1 MVSFMGTSLR
11 GGCRFRDG
19 FTAAFTPRRAASAA
33 LSTLIPMSDVV
44 VPRRA
49 RPSRWEPLTVGIDI
63 GGTKVLGAVV
73 DPAGTVMA
81 RRAPPHR
88 GPRRRRRSRTPSS
101 TSSRASPVEYD
112 VAAVG
117 IGAAGFV
124 DVTRTVVMFSPHLNW
139 RREPLRAKV
148 AERVRLPVVVDNDAN
163 TAALAECRFG
173 AGRGHR
179 FVLCAT
185 LGTGIGGALV
195 FDNRVYRGANGM
207 AGEFGHMQVV
217 PDGHRCE
224 CGNRGC
230 WEQYAS
236 GNALVRDAR
245 EMVRADSP
253 MAHHLR
259 DDRRRRR
266 RAGSRGP
273 RSPRPPA
280 TATRCPSSCSPTS
293 GRWLGVG
300 LAGMA
305 AAFDPGCI
313 IIGGGLSDA
322 GELLIGPTRQAFAR
336 SLTGRGHRT
345 EPEIVQAALGPNA
358 GFIGA
363 ADMARSAARRSRRGR
378 VRRTRAGRPRR
389 RLFEILHRGAR
400 PRGPLSDAQP
410 TVNAA
415 RNASSAASESPD
427 AQASIATTP
436 S

>member
-1 MVSFMGTSLR
+1 M
-11 GGCRFRDG
+11 
-19 FTAAFTPRRAASAA
+19 
-33 LSTLIPMSDVV
+33 
-44 VPRRA
+44 
-49 RPSRWEPLTVGIDI
+49 
-63 GGTKVLGAVV
+63 LGAVV
-73 DPAGTVMA
+73 DPAGRGAGA
-81 RRAPPHR
+81 RPPSDR
-88 GPRRRRRSRTPSS
+88 GPRRRRVEDTIVDLVAGFAR
-101 TSSRASPVEYD
+101 EYD

-139 RREPLRAKV
+139 RREPLRAEV

-195 FDNRVYRGANGM
+195 LDNRVYRGANGM

-245 EMVRADSP
+245 ELVAADVADGP
-253 MAHHLR
+253 PPALELV
-259 DDRRRRR
+259 DGD
-266 RAGSRGP
+266 ADAARGP
-273 RSPRPPA
+273 QITQAARDGDPLSIELLA
-280 TATRCPSSCSPTS
+280 DV

-322 GELLIGPTRQAFAR
+322 GDLLIGPTRHGV
-336 SLTGRGHRT
+336 L
-345 EPEIVQAALGPNA
+345 PV
-358 GFIGA
+358 
-363 ADMARSAARRSRRGR
+363 ADR
-378 VRRTRAGRPRR
+378 
-389 RLFEILHRGAR
+389 AR
-400 PRGPLSDAQP
+400 PPR
-410 TVNAA
+410 
-415 RNASSAASESPD
+415 
-427 AQASIATTP
+427 P
-436 S
+436 SR

>member
-1 MVSFMGTSLR
+1 MSEVRQRRTRALR
-11 GGCRFRDG
+11 WD
-19 FTAAFTPRRAASAA
+19 
-33 LSTLIPMSDVV
+33 
-44 VPRRA
+44 
-49 RPSRWEPLTVGIDI
+49 PLTVGIDV

-73 DPAGTVMA
+73 DSAGTIIA
-81 RRAPPHR
+81 LDRRPTE
-88 GPRRRRRSRTPSS
+88 GQDVRR
-101 TSSRASPVEYD
+101 VEDTIVDLVTGFGQQYE

-124 DVTRTVVMFSPHLNW
+124 DATRTVVMFSPHLDW
-139 RREPLRAKV
+139 RREPLRARV

-179 FVLCAT
+179 FVLCVT

-195 FDNRVYRGANGM
+195 LDSRVYRGANGM
-207 AGEFGHMQVV
+207 AGEFGHIQVV
-217 PDGHRCE
+217 PQGHWCE

-245 EMVRADSP
+245 ELVRSSSP

-259 DDRRRRR
+259 SLVLGDAD
-266 RAGSRGP
+266 ALEGP
-273 RSPRPPA
+273 QITQAAQDGDPLSVELLA
-280 TATRCPSSCSPTS
+280 DV

-313 IIGGGLSDA
+313 IIGGGLSEA
-322 GELLIGPTRQAFAR
+322 GELLIEPTRRAFSR
-336 SLTGRGHRT
+336 SLTGRGHRK
-345 EPEIVQAALGPNA
+345 EPVILQARLGPNA

-378 VRRTRAGRPRR
+378 VRRSGTGRPRR
-389 RLFEILHRGAR
+389 RLFERAGLTGT
-400 PRGPLSDAQP
+400 D
-410 TVNAA
+410 
-415 RNASSAASESPD
+415 
-427 AQASIATTP
+427 
-436 S
+436 